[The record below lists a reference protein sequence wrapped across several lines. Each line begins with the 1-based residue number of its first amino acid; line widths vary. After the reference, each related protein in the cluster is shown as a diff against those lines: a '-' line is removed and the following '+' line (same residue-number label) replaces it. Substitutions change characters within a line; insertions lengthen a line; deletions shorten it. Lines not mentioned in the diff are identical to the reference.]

1 MTGESGETT
10 DNSELNMQARLA
22 DYFIDQV
29 SGYADRVAESPFIT
43 GDYKRNAAE
52 ISIIVQRYRER
63 DDIRSRLLVAEDLCD
78 RIFELV
84 TRGQLDS
91 RSAPADA
98 LLEYREPF
106 PDQQDRCPNCNKWPK
121 MLHLVGSSEV
131 CVRCYFQEE

>member
-1 MTGESGETT
+1 MTGERGESIN
-10 DNSELNMQARLA
+10 DLELSKQARLA

-29 SGYADRVAESPFIT
+29 SGYAGRVEEYQFIP
-43 GDYKRNAAE
+43 GDTKRNAAE
-52 ISIIVQRYRER
+52 LSNIVQRYKEQ
-63 DDIRSRLLVAEDLCD
+63 DDIRPRLLAAEDLCD

-84 TRGQLDS
+84 TGGQLDS

-106 PDQQDRCPNCNKWPK
+106 PDRQNRCPNCNKWPR
-121 MLHLVGSSEV
+121 MLHLGSSYI